1 MAETDER
8 VKALEE
14 RVGRLEKQ
22 VALLLK
28 RTGPP
33 AARRPAGDYR
43 DRYDALDYP
52 ER

>member
-1 MAETDER
+1 MAEADDR
-8 VKALEE
+8 IRMLEE
-14 RVGRLEKQ
+14 RVERLEKQ

-28 RTGPP
+28 RTASGG
-33 AARRPAGDYR
+33 ARPRGQEMR